1 MTTIIYSLTLGCIIF
16 VIVASSIQLVLID
29 EGNLGDINYSI
40 LSDSFDKD
48 NDFRLMYA
56 SDVDPV
62 IKQYQEYI
70 EQWAY
75 VTTGLSKQ
83 RNITKETGRTSQAAV
98 LSVPLKIHYAYPIG
112 ASPSP
117 LLDSAIFTAYT
128 NQTTSMGL
136 TEQLYTA
143 TGS

>member
-40 LSDSFDKD
+40 LSDNFDD
-48 NDFRLMYA
+48 DDDFRLMYA

-62 IKQYQEYI
+62 IRQYQEYI

-75 VTTGLSKQ
+75 VTTGLTKQ
-83 RNITKETGRTSQAAV
+83 RNITNETRTSQAAV
-98 LSVPLKIHYAYPIG
+98 LSVPLKTHYAYPIG

-128 NQTTSMGL
+128 NQTTSVGL